1 MPHNTLWALQA
12 DTAEDALRDL
22 HRELSAHFNPPQ
34 AFLVSGRA
42 ETSTA
47 PLYDLRDGV
56 AVIAVEG
63 VIDRAA
69 RISFFTGLP
78 YTAGQ
83 DRIRAGIEAAL
94 NDPAVHAVLLSLNS
108 PGGLVAGT
116 RELADFI
123 AEAAG
128 RKPCAAYADGLCA
141 SAAYWL
147 ASATGRVYA
156 PLTAQVGSIGVIAVL
171 TDWSRAAEKAGVA
184 RTVLT
189 SGRWKAAGSPDKP
202 LTDEERELF
211 QRRLADL
218 HAIFR
223 QDVAARMGV
232 TAPSE
237 QWAEGQSLLAGE
249 AHAVGLVTAIVQ
261 DRNAAIAA
269 LKATLKENRMDLNE
283 LKAKHPDIVEA
294 LAKENA
300 AGTRKASE
308 EAAAQAR
315 AETLALVKA
324 VAGEDAASRVERLAR
339 AGVTPAQLD
348 ALAPLLT
355 PSAGPA
361 GRAAARDG
369 EDGAAGK
376 QHALRLEM
384 MKTIAAA
391 TGGPLPAGAE
401 VRATS
406 KSPLV
411 ADAERR
417 AAAQRG

>member
-1 MPHNTLWALQA
+1 MPHDSLWALQA
-12 DTAEDALRDL
+12 DTAEEVLRDL
-22 HRELSAHFNPPQ
+22 HHELSAHFNPPQ

-42 ETSTA
+42 QTPVA
-47 PLYDLRDGV
+47 PLYDLQDGV
-56 AVIAVEG
+56 AVISVEG
-63 VIDRAA
+63 VIDRTA

-94 NDPAVHAVLLSLNS
+94 NDPAVSAIMLSLNS

-123 AEAAG
+123 VEAAG

-171 TDWSRAAEKAGVA
+171 TDWSKAAEKAGVA
-184 RTVLT
+184 RTVLA
-189 SGRWKAAGSPDKP
+189 SGKWKAAGSPDKP

-211 QRRLADL
+211 QRRLAGL

-223 QDVAARMGV
+223 QDVAARM
-232 TAPSE
+232 TIAAPAE
-237 QWAEGQSLLAGE
+237 AWAEGQSLLAGE
-249 AHAVGLVTAIVQ
+249 AQAVGLVTAIVQ
-261 DRNAAIAA
+261 DRDAAIAA
-269 LKATLKENRMDLNE
+269 LKATLKENHMDVNE

-300 AGTRKASE
+300 AGTHKARE

-324 VAGEDAASRVERLAR
+324 IAGEETAARVEQLAQ
-339 AGVTPAQLD
+339 AGVTPAQLA
-348 ALAPLLT
+348 ALAPLLGREKAET
-355 PSAGPA
+355 SPA
-361 GRAAARDG
+361 DNTSESDAR
-369 EDGAAGK
+369 K
-376 QHALRLEM
+376 QMLEA
-384 MKTIAAA
+384 IASV
-391 TGGPLPAGAE
+391 TGGPLPSGAE
-401 VRATS
+401 VQKSS
-406 KSPLV
+406 KSALV

-417 AAAQRG
+417 AAAQRLV

>member
-1 MPHNTLWALQA
+1 MPHDSLWALQA
-12 DTAEDALRDL
+12 DTAEEVLRDL
-22 HRELSAHFNPPQ
+22 HHELSAHFNPPQ
-34 AFLVSGRA
+34 AFLVSGHA
-42 ETSTA
+42 QTPVA
-47 PLYDLRDGV
+47 PLYDLQDGV
-56 AVIAVEG
+56 AVISVEG
-63 VIDRAA
+63 VIDRTA

-94 NDPAVHAVLLSLNS
+94 NDPAVSAIMLSLNS

-123 AEAAG
+123 VEAAG

-171 TDWSRAAEKAGVA
+171 TDWSKAAEKAGVA
-184 RTVLT
+184 RTVLA
-189 SGRWKAAGSPDKP
+189 SGKWKAAGSPDKP

-211 QRRLADL
+211 QRRLAGL

-223 QDVAARMGV
+223 QDVAARM
-232 TAPSE
+232 TIAAPAE
-237 QWAEGQSLLAGE
+237 AWAEGQSLLAGE
-249 AHAVGLVTAIVQ
+249 AQAVGLVTAIVQ
-261 DRNAAIAA
+261 DRDAAIAA
-269 LKATLKENRMDLNE
+269 LKATLKENRMDVNE

-300 AGTRKASE
+300 AGTHKARE

-324 VAGEDAASRVERLAR
+324 IGGEETAARVEQLAQ
-339 AGVTPAQLD
+339 AGVTPEQLA
-348 ALAPLLT
+348 ALAPLLGREKAET
-355 PSAGPA
+355 SPA
-361 GRAAARDG
+361 DNTSSESDAR
-369 EDGAAGK
+369 K
-376 QHALRLEM
+376 QMLEA
-384 MKTIAAA
+384 IASV
-391 TGGPLPAGAE
+391 TGGPLPSGAE
-401 VRATS
+401 VRKSS
-406 KSPLV
+406 KSALV

-417 AAAQRG
+417 AAAQRMV

>member
-1 MPHNTLWALQA
+1 MPHDSLWALQA
-12 DTAEDALRDL
+12 DTAEDVLRDL
-22 HRELSAHFNPPQ
+22 RHELSAHCNPPQ

-42 ETSTA
+42 ETPPA

-56 AVIAVEG
+56 AVISVEG

-69 RISFFTGLP
+69 RLSFFTGLP

-83 DRIRAGIEAAL
+83 DRIRSGIEAAL
-94 NDPAVHAVLLSLNS
+94 NDPAVQAILLSLNS

-171 TDWSRAAEKAGVA
+171 TDWSKAAEKAGVV

-189 SGRWKAAGSPDKP
+189 GGKWKAAGSPDKP

-211 QRRLADL
+211 QRRLAGL

-223 QDVAARMGV
+223 QDVAARM
-232 TAPSE
+232 TIAAPTE
-237 QWAEGQSLLAGE
+237 AWAEGQTLLA
-249 AHAVGLVTAIVQ
+249 ADARAVGLVTAIVQ
-261 DRNAAIAA
+261 DRDAAIAA
-269 LKATLKENRMDLNE
+269 LKAPLKENRMDVNE
-283 LKAKHPDIVEA
+283 RKAGHPDIVEA
-294 LAKENA
+294 PAKENA
-300 AGTRKASE
+300 AGAHKAGE

-315 AETLALVKA
+315 AEMLALVKA
-324 VAGEDAASRVERLAR
+324 VAGEETAARVERLAQ
-339 AGVTPAQLD
+339 AGVTPAQLA
-348 ALAPLLT
+348 ALAPLLTT

-361 GRAAARDG
+361 GRAAARDS

-376 QHALRLEM
+376 EAAARQQMLEAI
-384 MKTIAAA
+384 TSA
-391 TGGPLPAGAE
+391 TGGPLASGAE
-401 VRATS
+401 VRN
-406 KSPLV
+406 
-411 ADAERR
+411 
-417 AAAQRG
+417 